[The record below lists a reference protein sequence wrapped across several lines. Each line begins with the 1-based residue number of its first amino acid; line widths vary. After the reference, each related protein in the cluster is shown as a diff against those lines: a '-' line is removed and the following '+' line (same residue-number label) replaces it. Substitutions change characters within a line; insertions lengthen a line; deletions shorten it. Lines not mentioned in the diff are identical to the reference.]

1 MKYRFSINGEYV
13 SRKSFENAYGKCEVQ
28 NIIKE
33 LNESG
38 KWTTIFLNDG
48 LDELSCYSKINS

>member
-38 KWTTIFLNDG
+38 HWTTIFLNDG
-48 LDELSCYSKINS
+48 LDEVSCY